1 MFFHTSER
9 IKNFKNRLKNLL
21 LGRPWHVFPWNYI
34 LYHKVMGAQL
44 LSNPARQEKEWVSSV
59 KIIHLTLQSTWN
71 CMLLQKISTTA
82 LKWLNSAHV
91 ARCQRP
97 QRPPIKK
104 AKTSSR
110 AKCPYLTPTRFS
122 FQSVALNCHS
132 LSKNWELVLPP
143 YEKNLLGWEKFSLL
157 FSTVDPKYVK

>member
-1 MFFHTSER
+1 MFFQTSER
-9 IKNFKNRLKNLL
+9 IKNFKNRFSILKNPL

-82 LKWLNSAHV
+82 LKWLNSARV
-91 ARCQRP
+91 ARYQQAQIKNLKRSNRAQR
-97 QRPPIKK
+97 QCPP
-104 AKTSSR
+104 AHW
-110 AKCPYLTPTRFS
+110 F
-122 FQSVALNCHS
+122 S
-132 LSKNWELVLPP
+132 LSLVASGTWYLNSCHLPTKLTLP
-143 YEKNLLGWEKFSLL
+143 EF
-157 FSTVDPKYVK
+157 P